1 MELLNKL
8 TWISQ
13 PFCPVL
19 DVDGVMCPAGFGCF
33 LKHPEGSLELNISRE
48 QSGIMLL
55 HEKQHLRLWR
65 SHSGGGGGSRAAGI
79 LFLATSFQMQPSSE
93 HRLAQERC

>member
-1 MELLNKL
+1 ME
-8 TWISQ
+8 S
-13 PFCPVL
+13 CV
-19 DVDGVMCPAGFGCF
+19 F
-33 LKHPEGSLELNISRE
+33 LKHPEGSLELNMSRE

-65 SHSGGGGGSRAAGI
+65 SHSGGVGGWGGGSRAAGI

-93 HRLAQERC
+93 HRPAQERC